1 MLLLKMSQLWLILS
15 GLITVKGCFLDAGQ
29 DTVFFCPLLERV
41 SFSVA
46 FSAAFSA
53 FLFAASLGFLSSVFF
68 LAAASFSF
76 FFCSLSSFFFPSPP
90 VPSSCPE
97 QLSPVLLPP
106 FKVFYSL
113 LLLYHSEGVTTLFFS
128 NRYVGTRSWFCAMN
142 DSSKNPIIKH
152 G

>member
-15 GLITVKGCFLDAGQ
+15 RLTTVKGCFLDAGQ
-29 DTVFFCPLLERV
+29 DTVFFCLLLERV

-46 FSAAFSA
+46 FSAAFLALSA
-53 FLFAASLGFLSSVFF
+53 FVFAASLGFLSSAFF

-106 FKVFYSL
+106 FKIFYSL
-113 LLLYHSEGVTTLFFS
+113 LLLYQSEGVTTLFFS
-128 NRYVGTRSWFCAMN
+128 SHYVGTRSWFCAM
-142 DSSKNPIIKH
+142 PIIKH

>member
-29 DTVFFCPLLERV
+29 DTVFFCLLFGA
-41 SFSVA
+41 SF
-46 FSAAFSA
+46 
-53 FLFAASLGFLSSVFF
+53 FLSGFLCSF
-68 LAAASFSF
+68 LSFLICCLFRFSF
-76 FFCSLSSFFFPSPP
+76 LSILFGSCFLLFLLLLSFLFFPSPP

-97 QLSPVLLPP
+97 QPSPVLLPP

-113 LLLYHSEGVTTLFFS
+113 LLLYQSEGVTTLFFS
-128 NRYVGTRSWFCAMN
+128 SRYVGTRFWFCAMN
-142 DSSKNPIIKH
+142 DSSKNPIIRH